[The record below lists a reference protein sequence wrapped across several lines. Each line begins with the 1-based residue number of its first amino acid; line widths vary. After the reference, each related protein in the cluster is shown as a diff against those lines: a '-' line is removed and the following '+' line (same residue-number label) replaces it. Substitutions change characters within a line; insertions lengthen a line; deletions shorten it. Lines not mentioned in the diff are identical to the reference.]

1 MKGRRDYGKTM
12 KKLSF
17 RIISI
22 ILCALM
28 LLPVFAGCGEEKKP
42 ETTTAAADATEPE
55 TTTEEAGPEP
65 VTEIDLAGKKILWLG
80 SSVTYGSANNG
91 KSMVEYIAE
100 RNGCTCTKSAVS
112 GTTLVNNDNNSYV
125 GRLNSMINSK
135 ISKFKKCDYFIIQ
148 LSTND
153 ATQNKPLGKISDSKN
168 KEDFD
173 LMTITGA
180 MEYIIAAVKE
190 RWGCPVAF
198 YTGTKYSSAPYQ
210 KMVDRLFEL
219 KEKWG
224 IGVIDLWND
233 EEMNAV
239 SKKDYAK
246 YMSDSIHPNGTGY
259 LEWWTP
265 KFEEFLKNPE
275 NWKSE
280 N

>member
-1 MKGRRDYGKTM
+1 M
-12 KKLSF
+12 
-17 RIISI
+17 

-28 LLPVFAGCGEEKKP
+28 LLPVFAGCGDDKKT
-42 ETTTAAADATEPE
+42 ETTTAADTTEPE
-55 TTTEEAGPEP
+55 TTTGEQGPEP
-65 VTEIDLAGKKILWLG
+65 VTEIDLKGKKILWLG

-91 KSMVEYIAE
+91 KSMVEFIAE
-100 RNGCTCTKSAVS
+100 RNNCTCIKSAVS
-112 GTTLVNNDNNSYV
+112 GTTLINNDSNSYV

-135 ISKFKKCDYFIIQ
+135 ISRFKSCDYFIIQ

-153 ATQNKPLGKISDSKN
+153 ATQNKPLGKISSSVN

-173 LMTITGA
+173 QMTITGA

-190 RWGCPVAF
+190 RWDCPIAF
-198 YTGTKYSSAPYQ
+198 YTGTKYDSGAYQ
-210 KMVDRLFEL
+210 KMVDRLLEL

-233 EEMNAV
+233 EEMNKV
-239 SKKDYAK
+239 SRKDYAK
-246 YMSDSIHPNGTGY
+246 YMSDGIHPNGTGY

-265 KFEEFLKNPE
+265 KFEEFLRNPE
-275 NWKSE
+275 NWKKV